1 MRDGGLVSLD
11 WLVAD
16 ADSETVGKDIRRAQE
31 NETDCKVNNKTNE
44 TNGET
49 KTDVNSGE
57 EGKEKRE
64 GDAKE
69 RKKIVVILPGLT
81 GSSQSE
87 YVKGL
92 VLTLHQEGI
101 TCVVFNNRGIGGV
114 RLVVRRYR
122 IEMYDTLL
130 HLLSTGLIVCY
141 CSPHESSLLS

>member
-1 MRDGGLVSLD
+1 MTRDGGLVSLD

-16 ADSETVGKDIRRAQE
+16 ADSETIGKDIRKAQE
-31 NETDCKVNNKTNE
+31 NEIDCEVNNKAKE

-49 KTDVNSGE
+49 KTDAISGD
-57 EGKEKRE
+57 EGEEKRE
-64 GDAKE
+64 GDAKKK
-69 RKKIVVILPGLT
+69 RKIVVILPGLT

-114 RLVVRRYR
+114 RLVVR
-122 IEMYDTLL
+122 L
-130 HLLSTGLIVCY
+130 
-141 CSPHESSLLS
+141 